1 MTTTPR
7 APRPTAWRNAVF
19 VTFALNGFGISAWVA
34 RIPSVRDHLHISVGE
49 VGILIFGLAVGSVV
63 GLVLAGHIV
72 HWLGGRQSIRISLI
86 VAGVALA
93 GIGFGT
99 TVLSNFV
106 VVLVA
111 LTVYGFCSAICDVAM
126 NVEGAAVE
134 QKSERTI
141 MPLFHASWS
150 LGTVIGAGI
159 GSAAAFAKID
169 PVWHLGAVG
178 VLLIVAVPIVARFIP
193 DAEHVDAVGAPA
205 APLTFAQRMAIW
217 LEPRTLLIGL
227 IVLGMA
233 FTEGSANDWLA
244 LAMVDDRHV
253 DNGQGAL
260 LFGVF
265 TVSMTIGRVVGGP
278 LIDRVG
284 RVVAL
289 RLSGAAAAVG
299 LAGVILIPSVPIAV
313 VGIVLWGL
321 GASLGFP
328 MGMSAAGDDPTRAA
342 ARVSAVATIGYVAFL
357 VGPPVIG
364 FVGDHL
370 GLLNALWIV
379 LVLIIIAV
387 LAAPAARERSGRFAR
402 PSRSTTTPPVSAPG
416 APAAHGESSAAN

>member
-1 MTTTPR
+1 VKPVTTASPP
-7 APRPTAWRNAVF
+7 ARPSAWRNAVF
-19 VTFALNGFGISAWVA
+19 VAFALNGFGISAWVA
-34 RIPSVRDHLHISVGE
+34 RIPSVRDHLHITVAE
-49 VGILIFGLAVGSVV
+49 VGILIFGLSLGAVM
-63 GLVLAGHIV
+63 GLIMASHIV
-72 HWLGGRQSIRISLI
+72 HWLGGRQSIRLSLI

-93 GIGFGT
+93 GVGFGT
-99 TVLSNFV
+99 TVLSSFG
-106 VVLVA
+106 VVLAA
-111 LTVYGFCSAICDVAM
+111 LVLYGFCSSICDVAM

-134 QKSERTI
+134 RTTGRTI

-150 LGTVIGAGI
+150 LGTVAGAAL
-159 GSAAAFAKID
+159 GSAAAFAGID

-178 VLLIVAVPIVARFIP
+178 VLLIVAVPIVTRFIP
-193 DAEHVDAVGAPA
+193 NDDHLAEDGTPA
-205 APLTFAQRMAIW
+205 APLTFRDRMAIW

-244 LAMVDDRHV
+244 LAMVDGRQV

-265 TVSMTIGRVVGGP
+265 TVAMTLGRVAGGP

-289 RLSGAAAAVG
+289 RASGAAAAVG
-299 LAGVILIPSVPIAV
+299 LAIVILVPSVPVAV
-313 VGIVLWGL
+313 VGIVLWGI

-342 ARVSAVATIGYVAFL
+342 ARVSAVATIGYLAFL
-357 VGPPVIG
+357 VGPPLIG
-364 FVGDHL
+364 FVGDRI

-379 LVLIIIAV
+379 LALILLAV
-387 LAAPAARERSGRFAR
+387 FAAPAARERVGRFAR
-402 PSRSTTTPPVSAPG
+402 PGHG
-416 APAAHGESSAAN
+416 ASDAN

>member
-1 MTTTPR
+1 M
-7 APRPTAWRNAVF
+7 
-19 VTFALNGFGISAWVA
+19 SAWVS
-34 RIPSVRDHLHISVGE
+34 RIPSVRDHLHITVGE
-49 VGILIFGLAVGSVV
+49 VGILIFGLSLGSVI
-63 GLVLAGHIV
+63 GLMLASHVV
-72 HWLGGRQSIRISLI
+72 HWIGGRQSIRLTLI

-93 GIGFGT
+93 GVGFGT
-99 TVLSNFV
+99 TLLSSFG
-106 VVLVA
+106 VVLAA
-111 LTVYGFCSAICDVAM
+111 LLLYGVCSSICDVAM
-126 NVEGAAVE
+126 NVEGAGVE
-134 QKSERTI
+134 RTTGRTI

-150 LGTVIGAGI
+150 LGTVVGAGL

-169 PVWHLGAVG
+169 PIWHLSAVG
-178 VLLIVAVPIVARFIP
+178 VLLIVAIPIVARFIP
-193 DAEHVDAVGAPA
+193 DDEHLA
-205 APLTFAQRMAIW
+205 ADGTVAAALTFRERMGIW

-244 LAMVDDRHV
+244 LAMVDDRGV

-265 TVSMTIGRVVGGP
+265 TVSMTLGRVVGGP

-284 RVVAL
+284 RVIAL
-289 RLSGAAAAVG
+289 RASGLAAAVG
-299 LAGVILIPSVPIAV
+299 LAVVILVPSVPIAV
-313 VGIVLWGL
+313 AGIVLWGI

-357 VGPPVIG
+357 VGPPLIG
-364 FVGDHL
+364 FVGDHI

-379 LVLIIIAV
+379 LALILLAV
-387 LAAPAARERSGRFAR
+387 FAAPAARERVGRFAR
-402 PSRSTTTPPVSAPG
+402 
-416 APAAHGESSAAN
+416 AARGDEN

>member
-1 MTTTPR
+1 MTTTLRP
-7 APRPTAWRNAVF
+7 ARPTAWRNAVF

-34 RIPSVRDHLHISVGE
+34 RIPSVRDHLGITVAQ
-49 VGILIFGLAVGSVV
+49 VGILIFGVSVGSVI
-63 GLVLAGHIV
+63 GLVLASHIV
-72 HWLGGRQSIRISLI
+72 HWLGGRQSIRIALI

-93 GIGFGT
+93 GVGFGT
-99 TVLSNFV
+99 TVLSSFA
-106 VVLVA
+106 VVLAA
-111 LTVYGFCSAICDVAM
+111 LALYGFCSAICDVAM

-134 QKSERTI
+134 RVGGRTI

-150 LGTVIGAGI
+150 LGTVLGAAVG
-159 GSAAAFAKID
+159 AASAFAGID
-169 PVWHLGAVG
+169 PVWHLGGVG
-178 VLLIVAVPIVARFIP
+178 LLLIVAIPLVVRFIP
-193 DAEHVDAVGAPA
+193 DDEQVDEHGAPA
-205 APLTFAQRMAIW
+205 ASLTFRDRMRIW

-244 LAMVDDRHV
+244 LGMVDDRGV

-265 TVSMTIGRVVGGP
+265 TVSMTLGRIVGGP

-284 RVVAL
+284 RVIAL
-289 RLSGAAAAVG
+289 RASGAAAAIG
-299 LAGVILIPSVPIAV
+299 LAVVILVPSVPIAV
-313 VGIVLWGL
+313 VGIVLWGI

-328 MGMSAAGDDPTRAA
+328 MGMSAAGDDPARAA

-364 FVGDHL
+364 FVGDRI
-370 GLLNALWIV
+370 GILNALWIV
-379 LVLIIIAV
+379 LVLIVLSV
-387 LAAPAARERSGRFAR
+387 LAAPAARERVGRFAR
-402 PSRSTTTPPVSAPG
+402 AGGSGP
-416 APAAHGESSAAN
+416 N

>member
-1 MTTTPR
+1 VTTTSR

-19 VTFALNGFGISAWVA
+19 VAFALNGFGISAWVA
-34 RIPSVRDHLHISVGE
+34 RIPSVRDHLRISVAE
-49 VGILIFGLAVGSVV
+49 VGILIFGLSVGAVL
-63 GLVLAGHIV
+63 GLILAGHIV
-72 HWLGGRQSIRISLI
+72 HWLGGRQSIRVSLI

-93 GIGFGT
+93 GVGLGT
-99 TVLSNFV
+99 TVLSSFG
-106 VVLVA
+106 VVLAA
-111 LTVYGFCSAICDVAM
+111 LVIYGFCSSICDVAM

-134 QKSERTI
+134 RTTGRTI
-141 MPLFHASWS
+141 MPLFHACWS
-150 LGTVIGAGI
+150 LGTVAGAGI
-159 GSAAAFAKID
+159 GSAAAFNGID

-178 VLLIVAVPIVARFIP
+178 VLLIIAVPIVAAFIP
-193 DAEHVDAVGAPA
+193 ADDHLDEGGTPT
-205 APLTFAQRMAIW
+205 APLTFRDRMAIW

-244 LAMVDDRHV
+244 LAMVDGRHV

-265 TVSMTIGRVVGGP
+265 TVSMTVGRVVGGP

-289 RLSGAAAAVG
+289 RASGVAAALG
-299 LAGVILIPSVPIAV
+299 LAIVILVPSVPVAV
-313 VGIVLWGL
+313 AGIVLWGI

-328 MGMSAAGDDPTRAA
+328 MGMSAAGDDPARAA
-342 ARVSAVATIGYVAFL
+342 ARVSAVATIGYLAFL
-357 VGPPVIG
+357 VGPPLIG
-364 FVGDHL
+364 FVGDRI

-379 LVLIIIAV
+379 LALILLAV
-387 LAAPAARERSGRFAR
+387 FVAPAARERTGRFALPATAR
-402 PSRSTTTPPVSAPG
+402 DADRDASG
-416 APAAHGESSAAN
+416 AN

>member
-1 MTTTPR
+1 VTTTSR
-7 APRPTAWRNAVF
+7 TPRPTAWRNAVF
-19 VTFALNGFGISAWVA
+19 VAFALNGFGISAWVA
-34 RIPSVRDHLHISVGE
+34 RIPSVRDHLRISVAE
-49 VGILIFGLAVGSVV
+49 VGILILGLSVGAVL
-63 GLVLAGHIV
+63 GLILAGHIV
-72 HWLGGRQSIRISLI
+72 HWLGGRQSIRVSLI

-93 GIGFGT
+93 GVGFGT
-99 TVLSNFV
+99 TVLSSFG
-106 VVLVA
+106 VVLAA
-111 LTVYGFCSAICDVAM
+111 LVIYGFCSSICDVAM

-134 QKSERTI
+134 RTTGRTI

-150 LGTVIGAGI
+150 LGTVAGAGI
-159 GSAAAFAKID
+159 GSAAAFNGID

-178 VLLIVAVPIVARFIP
+178 LLLIIAVPIVAAFIP
-193 DAEHVDAVGAPA
+193 ADDHLDEGDTPA
-205 APLTFAQRMAIW
+205 APLTFRDRMAIW

-244 LAMVDDRHV
+244 LAMVDGRHV

-265 TVSMTIGRVVGGP
+265 TVSMTLGRVIGGP

-289 RLSGAAAAVG
+289 RASGVAAAVG
-299 LAGVILIPSVPIAV
+299 LAIVILVPSVPVAV
-313 VGIVLWGL
+313 AGIVLWGI

-328 MGMSAAGDDPTRAA
+328 MGMSAAGDDPARAA
-342 ARVSAVATIGYVAFL
+342 ARVSAVATIGYLAFL
-357 VGPPVIG
+357 VGPPLIG
-364 FVGDHL
+364 FVGDRI

-379 LVLIIIAV
+379 LVLILLAV
-387 LAAPAARERSGRFAR
+387 FVAPAARERSGRFAR
-402 PSRSTTTPPVSAPG
+402 SAAAAGDADRDAPG
-416 APAAHGESSAAN
+416 AN

>member
-1 MTTTPR
+1 VTTTSR

-19 VTFALNGFGISAWVA
+19 VAFALNGFGISAWVA
-34 RIPSVRDHLHISVGE
+34 RIPSVRDHLRISVAE
-49 VGILIFGLAVGSVV
+49 VGILIFGLSVGAVL
-63 GLVLAGHIV
+63 GLILAGHIV
-72 HWLGGRQSIRISLI
+72 HWLGGRQSIRVSLI

-93 GIGFGT
+93 GVGFGT
-99 TVLSNFV
+99 TVLSSFG
-106 VVLVA
+106 VVLAA
-111 LTVYGFCSAICDVAM
+111 LVIYGFCSSICDVAM

-134 QKSERTI
+134 RTTGRTI

-150 LGTVIGAGI
+150 LGTVAGAGI
-159 GSAAAFAKID
+159 GSAAAFNGID

-178 VLLIVAVPIVARFIP
+178 VLLIVAVPIVAAFIP
-193 DAEHVDAVGAPA
+193 ADDHLDEGDTPA
-205 APLTFAQRMAIW
+205 APLTFRDRMAIW

-244 LAMVDDRHV
+244 LAMVDGRHV

-265 TVSMTIGRVVGGP
+265 TVSMTLGRVVGGP

-289 RLSGAAAAVG
+289 RASGVAAAVG
-299 LAGVILIPSVPIAV
+299 LAIVILVPSVPVAV
-313 VGIVLWGL
+313 VGIVLWGI

-328 MGMSAAGDDPTRAA
+328 MGMSAAGDDPARAA
-342 ARVSAVATIGYVAFL
+342 ARVSAVATIGYLAFL
-357 VGPPVIG
+357 VGPPLIG
-364 FVGDHL
+364 FVGDRI
-370 GLLNALWIV
+370 GLLDALWIV
-379 LVLIIIAV
+379 LALILLAV
-387 LAAPAARERSGRFAR
+387 FVAPAARERSGRFAR
-402 PSRSTTTPPVSAPG
+402 SAAAARDGDRDAPG
-416 APAAHGESSAAN
+416 AN

>member
-1 MTTTPR
+1 VTTTSR

-19 VTFALNGFGISAWVA
+19 VAFALNGFGISAWVA
-34 RIPSVRDHLHISVGE
+34 RIPSVRDHLRISVAE
-49 VGILIFGLAVGSVV
+49 VGILIFGLSVGAVL
-63 GLVLAGHIV
+63 GLILAGHIV
-72 HWLGGRQSIRISLI
+72 HWLGGRQSIRVSLI
-86 VAGVALA
+86 VAGVALGA
-93 GIGFGT
+93 VGFGT
-99 TVLSNFV
+99 TVLSSFG
-106 VVLVA
+106 VVLAA
-111 LTVYGFCSAICDVAM
+111 LVLYGFCSSICDVAM

-134 QKSERTI
+134 RTTGRTI

-150 LGTVIGAGI
+150 LGTVAGAGI
-159 GSAAAFAKID
+159 GSAAAFNGID

-178 VLLIVAVPIVARFIP
+178 VLLIVAVPIVAAFIP
-193 DAEHVDAVGAPA
+193 ADDHLDEGGAPA
-205 APLTFAQRMAIW
+205 TPLTFRDRMATW

-244 LAMVDDRHV
+244 LAMVDGRHV

-265 TVSMTIGRVVGGP
+265 TVSMTLGRVIGGP

-289 RLSGAAAAVG
+289 RASGVAAAVG
-299 LAGVILIPSVPIAV
+299 LAIVILVPSVPVAV
-313 VGIVLWGL
+313 AGIVLWGI

-328 MGMSAAGDDPTRAA
+328 MGMSAAGDDPARAA
-342 ARVSAVATIGYVAFL
+342 ARVSAVATIGYLAFL
-357 VGPPVIG
+357 VGPPLIG
-364 FVGDHL
+364 FVGDRI

-379 LVLIIIAV
+379 LALILLAV
-387 LAAPAARERSGRFAR
+387 FVAPAARERSGRFAR
-402 PSRSTTTPPVSAPG
+402 
-416 APAAHGESSAAN
+416 SAAAARDADRDASGAN

>member
-1 MTTTPR
+1 MTTTSR

-19 VTFALNGFGISAWVA
+19 VAFALNGFGISAWVA
-34 RIPSVRDHLHISVGE
+34 RIPSVRDHLRISVAE
-49 VGILIFGLAVGSVV
+49 VGILIFGLSVGAVL
-63 GLVLAGHIV
+63 GLILAGHIV
-72 HWLGGRQSIRISLI
+72 HWLGGRQSIRVSLI

-93 GIGFGT
+93 GVGFGT
-99 TVLSNFV
+99 TVLSSFG
-106 VVLVA
+106 VVLAA
-111 LTVYGFCSAICDVAM
+111 LVIYGFCSSICDVAM

-134 QKSERTI
+134 RTTGRTI

-150 LGTVIGAGI
+150 LGTVAGAGI
-159 GSAAAFAKID
+159 GSAAAFNGID

-178 VLLIVAVPIVARFIP
+178 VLLIVAVPIVAAFIP
-193 DAEHVDAVGAPA
+193 ADDHLDEGDIPA
-205 APLTFAQRMAIW
+205 APLTFRDRMAIW

-244 LAMVDDRHV
+244 LAMVDGRHV

-265 TVSMTIGRVVGGP
+265 TVSMTLGRVAGGP

-289 RLSGAAAAVG
+289 RASGVAAAVG
-299 LAGVILIPSVPIAV
+299 LAIVILVPSVPVAV
-313 VGIVLWGL
+313 AGIVLWGI

-328 MGMSAAGDDPTRAA
+328 MGMSAAGDDPARAA
-342 ARVSAVATIGYVAFL
+342 ARVSAVATIGYLAFL
-357 VGPPVIG
+357 VGPPLIG
-364 FVGDHL
+364 FVGDRI

-379 LVLIIIAV
+379 LALILLAV
-387 LAAPAARERSGRFAR
+387 FVAPAARERSGRFAR
-402 PSRSTTTPPVSAPG
+402 SATTARDVDRDASG
-416 APAAHGESSAAN
+416 AN

>member
-1 MTTTPR
+1 MTTTSR

-19 VTFALNGFGISAWVA
+19 VAFALNGFGISAWVA
-34 RIPSVRDHLHISVGE
+34 RIPSVRDHLRISVAE
-49 VGILIFGLAVGSVV
+49 VGILIFGLSVGAVL
-63 GLVLAGHIV
+63 GLILAGHIV
-72 HWLGGRQSIRISLI
+72 HWLGGRQSIRVSLI

-93 GIGFGT
+93 GVGFGT
-99 TVLSNFV
+99 TVLSSFG
-106 VVLVA
+106 VVLAA
-111 LTVYGFCSAICDVAM
+111 LVIYGFCSSICDVAM

-134 QKSERTI
+134 RTTGRTI

-150 LGTVIGAGI
+150 LGTVAGAGI
-159 GSAAAFAKID
+159 GSAAAFNGID

-178 VLLIVAVPIVARFIP
+178 VLLIIAVPIVAAFIP
-193 DAEHVDAVGAPA
+193 ADDHLDEGDSPT
-205 APLTFAQRMAIW
+205 APLTFRDRMAIW

-244 LAMVDDRHV
+244 LAMVDGRHV

-265 TVSMTIGRVVGGP
+265 TVSMTLGRVIGGP

-289 RLSGAAAAVG
+289 RASGAAAAVG
-299 LAGVILIPSVPIAV
+299 LAIVILVPSVPVAV
-313 VGIVLWGL
+313 AGIVLWGI

-328 MGMSAAGDDPTRAA
+328 MGMSAAGDDPARAA
-342 ARVSAVATIGYVAFL
+342 ARVSAVATIGYLAFL
-357 VGPPVIG
+357 VGPPLIG
-364 FVGDHL
+364 FVGDRI

-379 LVLIIIAV
+379 LALILLAV
-387 LAAPAARERSGRFAR
+387 FVAPAARERSGRFAR
-402 PSRSTTTPPVSAPG
+402 SATTARDADRDASG
-416 APAAHGESSAAN
+416 AN